1 MSRDALIV
9 GINQYHNLPRLT
21 AAAKDAEGMANM
33 LETYGDFRVRRLPE
47 VIAEQR
53 PKIGQ
58 QTPVSSQQL
67 ENNLVRLLLPK
78 GDHIPEAVFFYFSG
92 HGLQR
97 EIGIREGYL
106 ATSDTQPDSSNSGLS
121 LSWLRRLIKH
131 SPVRQILIILDC
143 CHSGEF
149 LSLKDEAWQGGDGQ
163 SYLFIAASREYEEA
177 YESFNSD
184 YSVLTQAVL
193 SGLSP
198 QQAGRGR
205 VTSTDLV
212 ASITN
217 QLSHEIQQP
226 LFEQG
231 GSEIVI
237 TRQLERYLPK
247 SESISIISRLKQYS
261 FNFCPYRGPEPFE
274 EKHTDYYFGRE
285 ALTEELLQTLQQTNI
300 CALIGASGSGKTSLL
315 RAGLIPRLSK
325 GNDIVDSE
333 SWLVRYVTL
342 GRQPLKSLASVFT
355 LANQEIDVA
364 NQLLQA
370 EKLLRHGS
378 EGLVNLVAA
387 TLLQRPN
394 VKKFWLIIDQFEE
407 LLMPTTAPQLHQERQ
422 TVINALVNALRY
434 PSSALG
440 VIISLRSDAIDS
452 LFKYDE
458 LFSLIESNRIVMTPM
473 NYQEIRDT
481 IEKPAAKLGL
491 NVDPYLV
498 HNLTLDLTGAPG
510 ELALLQSSLYELWQH
525 RSPASYSKGSPCLS
539 LESYMKLGRLSTM
552 ISDRATALYQSLSAD
567 EQIATKR
574 IFLSL
579 CDLGDGQFDRCRQV
593 RKVELINQQFPQSLI
608 DRILQKLITARLV
621 VVDQPRLQ
629 PQIINDK
636 SIPAT
641 VWKTQG
647 HETAEIQH
655 WFVVH
660 SPAGKERSEDTVAL
674 AHKSL
679 VSDWPLLRQWLEN
692 CRSPLRQRRD
702 LEERA
707 WIWHERGELKCSE
720 YLLGQEYLKDIDR
733 FLKANLQDL
742 STLAQR
748 FVDISQHTVIYQRW
762 QTRGIAVL
770 LPLAMMAGM
779 TVSLVRHQLPWP
791 ITGAHPATAQLHNP
805 VNLTTNR
812 ALRPLLPQHWGIEGI
827 DRLAI
832 TSQILDFNRRHP
844 KSDLSQL
851 SIVQLAN
858 LMTPGAVIT
867 HSLSL
872 PDELD
877 NEMNVGETP

>member
-21 AAAKDAEGMANM
+21 AAAKDAEGIANM

-47 VIAEQR
+47 VIEEQR
-53 PKIGQ
+53 PKIGR

-97 EIGIREGYL
+97 EMGIREGYL
-106 ATSDTQPDSSNSGLS
+106 ATSDTQPDTSNSGLS

-149 LSLKDEAWQGGDGQ
+149 LSLKDETWQGGDGQ
-163 SYLFIAASREYEEA
+163 SYLFIAASREHEEA
-177 YESFNSD
+177 YESLSSD

-198 QQAGRGR
+198 QQAESGR

-212 ASITN
+212 ATITN
-217 QLSHEIQQP
+217 QLSSEIQQP

-261 FNFCPYRGPEPFE
+261 FNFCPYRGPAPFE

-285 ALTEELLQTLQQTNI
+285 ALTQELLQTLQNTNI

-315 RAGLIPRLSK
+315 RAGLIPQLSS

-333 SWLVRYVTL
+333 HWLVRYVTP
-342 GRQPLKSLASVFT
+342 GVQPLKALASVFT
-355 LANQEIDVA
+355 LANQEIEVA

-370 EKLLRHGS
+370 ETLLRHGS
-378 EGLVNLVAA
+378 EGLVNLVTA

-394 VKKFWLIIDQFEE
+394 VKKIWLIIDQFEE
-407 LLMPTTAPQLHQERQ
+407 LLMPTTDPQVHQERQ
-422 TVINALVNALRY
+422 TVINALVHALRC
-434 PSSALG
+434 PSSPLG
-440 VIISLRSDAIDS
+440 VIVSLRSDAIDS
-452 LFKYDE
+452 LLKYGE
-458 LFSLIESNRIVMTPM
+458 LFSLIERNRIVMTPM

-481 IEKPAAKLGL
+481 IEKPAEKLGL
-491 NVDPYLV
+491 NIDPYLV

-525 RSPASYSKGSPCLS
+525 RSAASYSKGSPCLS

-552 ISDRATALYQSLSAD
+552 ISERATALYQSLSAA
-567 EQIATKR
+567 EQTATQR

-579 CDLGDGQFDRCRQV
+579 CDLGDGQLDRCRQA

-608 DRILQKLITARLV
+608 DRILQNLITARLV
-621 VVDQPRLQ
+621 VVDQPRLKS
-629 PQIINDK
+629 QIDNE
-636 SIPAT
+636 STPAT

-647 HETAEIQH
+647 HETEESQH
-655 WFVVH
+655 WLVIR
-660 SPAGKERSEDTVAL
+660 SPAVTERSEDTIAL

-679 VSDWPLLRQWLEN
+679 VSDWPLLRQWLETH
-692 CRSPLRQRRD
+692 RSPLRQRRD

-707 WIWHERGELKCSE
+707 WIWHKRGELKCSE
-720 YLLGQEYLKDIDR
+720 YLLGQEYLKDVDH
-733 FLKANLQDL
+733 FLKAHLQDL
-742 STLAQR
+742 STLAQK
-748 FVDISQHTVIYQRW
+748 FVKISQHTVIYQRW

-779 TVSLVRHQLPWP
+779 TVSLVRHQLTWP
-791 ITGAHPATAQLHNP
+791 IPAANPATAKLSNQ
-805 VNLTTNR
+805 VTLTANR
-812 ALRPLLPQHWGIEGI
+812 AVSPLLPQHWGTEGI
-827 DRLAI
+827 DRLAV

-844 KSDLSQL
+844 KSALSQL

-872 PDELD
+872 PDELND
-877 NEMNVGETP
+877 EMNVGENP